1 MMKLWKEDAN
11 IAVRTFRLQVLYSSK
26 RSGHLLSHSLI
37 LGICVQVQYSQP
49 VEHFNINSIKF
60 LNTVWNVK
68 LSMIIQVCFFPYL
81 SFKLEACIHAY
92 YAGFFKQIIKDMLSW
107 RTN

>member
-1 MMKLWKEDAN
+1 MA
-11 IAVRTFRLQVLYSSK
+11 VLYSTSFSFSASVFK
-26 RSGHLLSHSLI
+26 FSLDTI
-37 LGICVQVQYSQP
+37 SQP
-49 VEHFNINSIKF
+49 VELDSLYKAFAIKF